1 MKTGKSVLFEH
12 VNMFLGINST
22 ITEIVQIVRTVMC
35 RTKKVFNAVLQD
47 FQGATVSVGPALA
60 KFFVVTLTP

>member
-1 MKTGKSVLFEH
+1 M
-12 VNMFLGINST
+12 
-22 ITEIVQIVRTVMC
+22 RTVMR